1 MTIKSY
7 ISRKNVVKT
16 RKMIIWNNVQLREK
30 RNLNGWKERKNNVI
44 EDSLI
49 LLKRKRIL
57 IKISK

>member
-30 RNLNGWKERKNNVI
+30 RNVNGWKERKNNVI